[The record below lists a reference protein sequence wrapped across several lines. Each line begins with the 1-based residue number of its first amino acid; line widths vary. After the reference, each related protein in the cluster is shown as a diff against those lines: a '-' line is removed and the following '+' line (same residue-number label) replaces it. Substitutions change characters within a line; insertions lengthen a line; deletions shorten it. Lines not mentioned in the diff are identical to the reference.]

1 MEVDPIS
8 TSVEGVIFVL
18 EFDEFTFNYSH
29 QVHKNICIHGNIP
42 FQTSNKKKAGTG
54 KL

>member
-1 MEVDPIS
+1 MEVDTLS
-8 TSVEGVIFVL
+8 YSVEDVIFVL

-42 FQTSNKKKAGTG
+42 FRHLEEKGIY
-54 KL
+54 L